1 MRVNVDVLQ
10 RQLRA
15 LSSCSNRFL
24 LAEQGAL
31 DVAINKLASNTRL
44 QNICLLVMR
53 TLVGPSAAKQE
64 DMVVFVHVYLHT
76 TLMMRHSKAKN
87 LASLLVANNPGL
99 LLAMTAFG
107 NMLEGTKRKC
117 FLRSPINSMAMRRA
131 WLTCVVLFRASAKN
145 FQVKLFANIL
155 GNKIG
160 ADMGAGSWRKCLQA
174 LVYGEEAHESA
185 ACRQARHYGSR
196 QRRTICGEKANARL
210 GARMQGD
217 G

>member
-10 RQLRA
+10 RQLRT
-15 LSSCSNRFL
+15 LSHCSNRL
-24 LAEQGAL
+24 LLSEQGAR
-31 DVAINKLASNTRL
+31 DVAINKLASNSQL
-44 QNICLLVMR
+44 QHICLLVMR
-53 TLVGPSAAKQE
+53 TLVGPAAAKQE

-87 LASLLVANNPGL
+87 LASLLVVNNPGL

-117 FLRSPINSMAMRRA
+117 FSRSPINSMAMRRA
-131 WLTCVVLFRASAKN
+131 WQTCVVLFRASAKK

-185 ACRQARHYGSR
+185 ACRPARQYGSG
-196 QRRTICGEKANARL
+196 QRRPICGKKADARL
-210 GARMQGD
+210 GVRMQGD